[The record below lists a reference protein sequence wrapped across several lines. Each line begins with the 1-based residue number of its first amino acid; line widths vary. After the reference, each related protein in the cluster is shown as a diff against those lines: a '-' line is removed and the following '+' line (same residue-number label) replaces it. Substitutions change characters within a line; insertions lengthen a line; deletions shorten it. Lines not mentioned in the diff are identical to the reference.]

1 MILKLLF
8 YYYNIMGIFDDITNG
23 ISSTWNDTTS
33 VIGNVTSGA
42 INTTQVIGTS
52 IESGWNDVT
61 TDIGNVKDDIV
72 EYDYGG
78 NISNLVDWGTE

>member
-1 MILKLLF
+1 
-8 YYYNIMGIFDDITNG
+8 MGFFSGITNG
-23 ISSTWNDTTS
+23 ISSTWNDATS
-33 VIGNVTSGA
+33 VLGNVTSG
-42 INTTQVIGTS
+42 ISNTAGDVGRT

-61 TDIGNVKDDIV
+61 TDISNVKDDIV